1 MYERSIKSSLEN
13 PKIIQ
18 IETQGKIP
26 SPRFGHS
33 FTILNSQIGVLFG
46 GAKGNLKSYHFSNE
60 TFIYNFQSKTWLNI
74 EYSLF
79 NLSKEEIPSPRAA
92 HASCKN
98 DNLQILINS
107 GSTDSN
113 SKGDDLWL
121 FDYNIYLKSIN
132 NSCGYNPTFG
142 KLWQKIPII
151 GITPGKRYGH
161 SLVYINPCIYLFG
174 GNLSSNLLSN
184 DVYYINLNK
193 IPYSWIKINIS
204 NDSKVPYQRMYH
216 SVCVYDNKMI
226 IVGGRSEKDNALN
239 DVWMLYKGNNKKF
252 YWKLCNENNNK
263 NNNTNLIGRYNHNIV
278 LFGSLLILIGGRNK
292 FYNDPLDIEVFDF
305 EDQTIAKFKGIGLYR
320 QNTFIKD
327 NSIYIYSGFNIQN
340 NSISS
345 MNIFQVIKLENLFKN
360 SILADKYKEILNN
373 NNNKYFPFD
382 RRVQTLNNSKNNF
395 TELQFSQNNDKNL
408 FTKSKGSKFHLSH
421 EVIIGNSDNSLT
433 TENISNFN
441 TEEINLS
448 KALFRKLSIDK
459 LQEET
464 KRIGIEKVKNQL
476 LDPKQYNKKV
486 IDKIINILLRPFDW
500 INIKDKLS
508 EISKE
513 EIISLIN
520 EAQNIFEKDKS
531 LIQVRSPCKI
541 FGNLFGQYSDLMR
554 FFSSFGNP
562 SETNQ
567 MGDIYIMNYI
577 FLGNCID
584 LGFESLEV
592 IFLLIAL
599 KVKYPNNIY
608 LIRGNHE
615 DINVNSFNGL
625 SDECKEKLNDNIKSP
640 DSIFMKLNNL
650 FNYFPLGITIDQHIL
665 CVHSGIGNNIKSI
678 SEIENINRPVNIDLN
693 DKDNIVNQL
702 LYSDCQENENPMNY
716 KIYSKNHLNEFMSN
730 NKLELLITSHKF
742 INEGIKSFYNDKLIV
757 VNSATDFLDK
767 YENIGGMLNVAKK
780 TVKRP
785 IQIIPKLINVFKEEK
800 GNKFRKIQNPSV
812 DLL

>member
-1 MYERSIKSSLEN
+1 MNVHLE
-13 PKIIQ
+13 
-18 IETQGKIP
+18 
-26 SPRFGHS
+26 
-33 FTILNSQIGVLFG
+33 
-46 GAKGNLKSYHFSNE
+46 KG
-60 TFIYNFQSKTWLNI
+60 
-74 EYSLF
+74 
-79 NLSKEEIPSPRAA
+79 P
-92 HASCKN
+92 
-98 DNLQILINS
+98 
-107 GSTDSN
+107 
-113 SKGDDLWL
+113 
-121 FDYNIYLKSIN
+121 
-132 NSCGYNPTFG
+132 
-142 KLWQKIPII
+142 
-151 GITPGKRYGH
+151 TPGKRYGH

-184 DVYYINLNK
+184 DVYFINLNK
-193 IPYSWIKINIS
+193 IPYSWIKINFS
-204 NDSKVPYQRMYH
+204 NDLKIPCQRMYH

-252 YWKLCNENNNK
+252 YWKLCNDNNNK

-395 TELQFSQNNDKNL
+395 TELQFSQNNDKIL
-408 FTKSKGSKFHLSH
+408 FSKSKGSKFHLSH

-615 DINVNSFNGL
+615 DINVNTFNGL
-625 SDECKEKLNDNIKSP
+625 SDECKEKLNDNINNP

-665 CVHSGIGNNIKSI
+665 CVHSGIGNNIKTI

-693 DKDNIVNQL
+693 NNEFIVNEL
-702 LYSDCQENENPMNY
+702 LYSDCEENENLLNY
-716 KIYSKNHLNEFMSN
+716 KSYSKNHLIDFMTE
-730 NKLELLITSHKF
+730 NKIELLITSHKF
-742 INEGIKSFYNDKLIV
+742 INDGIKSFYNDKLII
-757 VNSATDFLDK
+757 VNSSTDFLDK
-767 YENIGGMLNVAKK
+767 YNNIGGMINVAKR

-800 GNKFRKIQNPSV
+800 GKKYRKIENPSV
-812 DLL
+812 DL